1 MIDSS
6 PSIPSLH
13 PDDADWPHAE
23 AWPVLPGAPSQR
35 DAAFVRALIEAQLAA
50 RRTRS

>member
-1 MIDSS
+1 MIESS
-6 PSIPSLH
+6 PPNPSPH
-13 PDDADWPHAE
+13 PEAADWPHAE
-23 AWPVLPGAPSQR
+23 AWPVLPGAPAQR